1 MGKISEKVGF
11 VGGGAMA
18 QVQTIILMH
27 LSILYMTIFFN
38 FSAY

>member
-18 QVQTIILMH
+18 QVQYIILMH
-27 LSILYMTIFFN
+27 NAYNPHNYIL
-38 FSAY
+38 